1 MFSLLYAR
9 TMLILSNDFLD
20 NFVLFWECPFVNSA
34 KGRFNYVAS
43 CDFPEFLSHFSRM
56 FKGGGNNR
64 PLSKIHSVWFCKKS
78 IVKQKKFET
87 FLATK
92 LLCRTS
98 FDLTLRSIWH
108 SDVPTLIRY
117 FYYTIYLSLFSKI
130 RCSLTYLPT
139 LKIRCHVWM
148 LPYLCIK
155 KGLLKVK

>member
-1 MFSLLYAR
+1 MFSPLYAR

-64 PLSKIHSVWFCKKS
+64 PLSKIHSVWFCK
-78 IVKQKKFET
+78 IFCET
-87 FLATK
+87 KVIQNFSSNKVALSDEFWFNIKEHMT
-92 LLCRTS
+92 
-98 FDLTLRSIWH
+98 